1 MATREELWGSRQD
14 QSPLPP
20 LLSYLLPPAQPENQG
35 KLNDAKWT
43 PEGIFFPALLGASQ
57 AAVKYC
63 LEARRC
69 ISELW
74 FPARTVAE
82 GRRGKAGD
90 GILFVVELFHPK
102 NTEVLVN
109 ICGVTDTE
117 REECLKREQT
127 PGGGAAAAA
136 VVGGSRREN
145 SAREAGVTLR
155 PQSCCPLRV
164 GGDQSRS
171 PGVPSHHCHP
181 PASPTARASAFPW
194 NIFWFLPFGSS
205 SRTSPVH
212 SSQWPHLVP
221 PLTLGRARLS
231 PSLGGVNPRASEPPS
246 PALTI
251 PTLF

>member
-35 KLNDAKWT
+35 KLNNAKWT
-43 PEGIFFPALLGASQ
+43 PEGIFFPVLLGASQ
-57 AAVKYC
+57 AAVKNC
-63 LEARRC
+63 FEARRC

-136 VVGGSRREN
+136 AVGGSRREN
-145 SAREAGVTLR
+145 SARGAGVTLR

-164 GGDQSRS
+164 VWGPKQVTRC
-171 PGVPSHHCHP
+171 P
-181 PASPTARASAFPW
+181 
-194 NIFWFLPFGSS
+194 
-205 SRTSPVH
+205 
-212 SSQWPHLVP
+212 QP
-221 PLTLGRARLS
+221 PL
-231 PSLGGVNPRASEPPS
+231 PPPS
-246 PALTI
+246 FTHSQGFCFSLEHFLVFALWQQLPVAT
-251 PTLF
+251 PCATTDTGQGSAVPVSGWGQSQSL